1 MIKVYFQT
9 VTAQH
14 TELVAVFQ
22 DEDMYNK
29 CLPILQQEADKQ
41 RCIITE
47 SVHPEDIREELG
59 KVSELEHRLAMVAD
73 DIKAIR
79 EFIMNSQVTLMEN
92 SSIKSRPLG
101 YVFNRPTPHADDCWT
116 HIINI
121 EIACDLNSPESLT
134 WTKFRS

>member
-1 MIKVYFQT
+1 MNKVYFQT

-73 DIKAIR
+73 DLKAIR
-79 EFIMNSQVTLMEN
+79 EFIHGMGLDLAFKAKT
-92 SSIKSRPLG
+92 
-101 YVFNRPTPHADDCWT
+101 YHADECWT
-116 HIINI
+116 HISNI
-121 EIACDLNSPESLT
+121 EIACDLNDPASLT
-134 WTKFRS
+134 WNRFKS